1 MIIKNER
8 LKRSILSALADIELQ
23 KILDAAMSGPKSVN
37 QIMRETKIP
46 HTSAYRKIK
55 WLLEEKLLVVDKIEI
70 TDDGKKSSLF
80 STALKSFSIKYEYN
94 TIVIEAEQNFDILR
108 KIAEKY
114 FSLDQ

>member
-23 KILDAAMSGPKSVN
+23 KILDATMSGPKSVN

-55 WLLEEKLLVVDKIEI
+55 WLLEEKLL
-70 TDDGKKSSLF
+70 
-80 STALKSFSIKYEYN
+80 
-94 TIVIEAEQNFDILR
+94 
-108 KIAEKY
+108 
-114 FSLDQ
+114 